1 MKNKEEIDN
10 SSLDTKEIP
19 QPEKKYIITSIILLS
34 FLIIVFLVLIAEA
47 YLNQHPVFSF
57 LQYSVF
63 KYESISIGSI
73 SIFIFFT
80 GILFLGLALGLLL
93 LPISRYKQIAFN
105 IFSYTFDELGRKT
118 QISIQDGTNTRTTNY
133 SYDSL
138 GLGKL
143 DKLTDGSGNL
153 IIDYDYHP
161 LTEQLAKETN
171 GNGTYTTYTYDL
183 VSNTLLPSSLFQKKL
198 AIKSFLYEMIYFNR
212 I

>member
-1 MKNKEEIDN
+1 MKNKEEIDD
-10 SSLDTKEIP
+10 SSLDTKEIS

-93 LPISRYKQIAFN
+93 LPISRYKQIALN
-105 IFSYTFDELGRKT
+105 VIFLIEFTLLSSSFILFSLSYNWNLGWSKYISLICISSGLT
-118 QISIQDGTNTRTTNY
+118 IGLFKIILSQKSFSKLISIISFILCT
-133 SYDSL
+133 
-138 GLGKL
+138 
-143 DKLTDGSGNL
+143 SG
-153 IIDYDYHP
+153 I
-161 LTEQLAKETN
+161 
-171 GNGTYTTYTYDL
+171 
-183 VSNTLLPSSLFQKKL
+183 SFFLFYGRCTQ
-198 AIKSFLYEMIYFNR
+198 
-212 I
+212 